1 VFPGSEI
8 ARGVLP
14 ALSVWL
20 LLGLAGIEAKAAVSP
35 SVSRAAFPPAASA
48 ASPAAATPPPATSPV
63 ATEEPI
69 QEVVVTGE
77 HEGPRMWKVHKP
89 APAGGSL
96 ANRPVAGPMGQPDH
110 VLWIL
115 GTVTPLPKKMIW
127 QSDAV
132 QTVLQQS
139 QEVVPA
145 WPAFGIGTNPFTLL
159 RVWIQWRSMQKSPDR
174 MNLQQVLPPPL
185 YARFAALKARYAPK
199 DSRLDE
205 LRPTFAAERLLD
217 EALDA
222 SGLTLHNEVQQAV
235 LKLARKQGVKIHQ
248 DKLKVEHPVDVL
260 KDVGKTPL
268 NGEIACFEA
277 VISRLETD
285 IGPMQAR
292 ARAWTLGDVDTLRK
306 LNHPDDRT
314 ACIEAVSTSDRVR
327 DLIARAQEDWF
338 LAVEDALARNRSTLA
353 VQSMD
358 RLLGAN
364 GTLAI
369 LRKEGYQVEGP

>member
-1 VFPGSEI
+1 MVPLSAFAARVI
-8 ARGVLP
+8 AL
-14 ALSVWL
+14 ALV
-20 LLGLAGIEAKAAVSP
+20 AACLNFGPRPV
-35 SVSRAAFPPAASA
+35 RAASDAVVQNYSA
-48 ASPAAATPPPATSPV
+48 APQATTPQAATPASSPD
-63 ATEEPI
+63 API
-69 QEVVVTGE
+69 EEVVITGE
-77 HEGPRMWKVHKP
+77 HEGPRLWKVHK
-89 APAGGSL
+89 G
-96 ANRPVAGPMGQPDH
+96 DH

-132 QTVLQQS
+132 EAVLQQS

-145 WPAFGIGTNPFTLL
+145 WPAFGIGANPFTAL
-159 RVWIQWRSMQKSPDR
+159 RVWIQWRSIQKIPDR
-174 MNLQQVLPPPL
+174 MNLQEVLPPAL
-185 YARFAALKARYAPK
+185 YARFSALKARYAPK

-205 LRPTFAAERLLD
+205 LRPGFAAERLLD

-222 SGLTLHNEVQQAV
+222 SGLTLHNEVQRTV
-235 LKLARKQGVKIHQ
+235 LKLARKQGVRIHQ
-248 DKLKVEHPVDVL
+248 DKLRVDHPVDVL

-268 NGEIACFEA
+268 AGEVACLQA
-277 VISRLETD
+277 VIGRLETD

-292 ARAWTLGDVDTLRK
+292 ARAWALGDVETLRK

-314 ACIEAVSTSDRVR
+314 PCIEAVSTSERVR
-327 DLIARAQEDWF
+327 DLIARAQDDWF
-338 LAVEDALARNRSTLA
+338 LSVEDALNRNSSTLA

-358 RLLGAN
+358 RLLGEN

>member
-1 VFPGSEI
+1 
-8 ARGVLP
+8 
-14 ALSVWL
+14 
-20 LLGLAGIEAKAAVSP
+20 
-35 SVSRAAFPPAASA
+35 
-48 ASPAAATPPPATSPV
+48 
-63 ATEEPI
+63 
-69 QEVVVTGE
+69 
-77 HEGPRMWKVHKP
+77 
-89 APAGGSL
+89 
-96 ANRPVAGPMGQPDH
+96 
-110 VLWIL
+110 
-115 GTVTPLPKKMIW
+115 MIW

-132 QTVLQQS
+132 EAVLQQS

-145 WPAFGIGTNPFTLL
+145 WPAFGIGANPFTLL
-159 RVWIQWRSMQKSPDR
+159 RVWMQWRSIQKSPDR
-174 MNLQQVLPPPL
+174 MNLQQVLPQPL

-205 LRPTFAAERLLD
+205 LRPAFAAERLLD

-222 SGLTLHNEVQQAV
+222 SGLTLHNEVQQSV
-235 LKLARKQGVKIHQ
+235 LKLARKQGVRIHQ

-268 NGEIACFEA
+268 AGEIACFEA
-277 VISRLETD
+277 VIGRLETD

-292 ARAWTLGDVDTLRK
+292 ARAWALGDVDTLRK

-338 LAVEDALARNRSTLA
+338 LAVEDALTRNRSTLA

-358 RLLGAN
+358 RLLGSD